1 MPEKFLSKNGRG
13 GDDVLF
19 ELELA
24 DPVENENKGELCEPA
39 EEALNEPKGKEEKPN
54 GAEKEEHP
62 KAFAK
67 PPPTDKEADV
77 HGNKKTFA
85 ALLED
90 PETGAAV
97 KLAES
102 NDVSLSLTTFFLRLT
117 KVVYPKSFATP
128 PPTDTEGRLTEVVFF
143 AFCKLTACN
152 CTS

>member
-1 MPEKFLSKNGRG
+1 M
-13 GDDVLF
+13 F
-19 ELELA
+19 ELVLA

-67 PPPTDKEADV
+67 PPPTDTEAAV

-85 ALLED
+85 GLLED
-90 PETGAAV
+90 PATGAAV

-102 NDVSLSLTTFFLRLT
+102 NNVSLSLTTFL
-117 KVVYPKSFATP
+117 S
-128 PPTDTEGRLTEVVFF
+128 RLTEVVFF
-143 AFCKLTACN
+143 AFCRLTACN

>member
-1 MPEKFLSKNGRG
+1 M
-13 GDDVLF
+13 F
-19 ELELA
+19 ELVLA

-39 EEALNEPKGKEEKPN
+39 EEALNEPKGKEETPN

-67 PPPTDKEADV
+67 PPPTDTEADA
-77 HGNKKTFA
+77 HGIKKTFA
-85 ALLED
+85 GLLED
-90 PETGAAV
+90 PETGAAA

-102 NDVSLSLTTFFLRLT
+102 TAVSVCLTTFFLRLT